1 MGDSIYD
8 REKLENE
15 SEYVTPIYACL
26 MREEKFDYE
35 DTFDFGSLDEKE
47 FYKNFTENNFQNLD
61 DEKIKGI
68 MQYLTVIEC
77 KKLNIQPCKIE
88 LRNYDNLKDN
98 EFGYFNP
105 ANDTINI
112 NYPYFGYLKDCNLPV
127 ETNVLNQ
134 LFMLIDRKRL
144 CDNTVKL
151 AKGNYNNDY
160 EKTLNLVNFMRITTK
175 AFEKKQ
181 GIYKPTKISPIE
193 YFQNVDSALDSM
205 KDLYAKEYLPKSQLK
220 GFIANIVSQISEQKV
235 ENLSKEII
243 DDTYVIG
250 LKYGKYFD
258 GSLSRKILSDFR
270 MTNMNQV
277 KNIIELKFEKMKT
290 INFDSEKSK

>member
-1 MGDSIYD
+1 MGNSIYD
-8 REKLENE
+8 KEKLENE

-26 MREEKFDYE
+26 MREEKFDYK
-35 DTFDFGSLDEKE
+35 DVFNFRSLEEKE
-47 FYKNFTENNFQNLD
+47 FFKNFTENNLQNLD
-61 DEKIKGI
+61 DEKIKEI
-68 MQYLTVIEC
+68 LQYLTVIEC
-77 KKLNIQPCKIE
+77 EKLNIQPCRIE

-112 NYPYFGYLKDCNLPV
+112 NYPYFGYLKDCDLPV

-151 AKGNYNNDY
+151 AQGNYNNDY

-205 KDLYAKEYLPKSQLK
+205 KDLYTKNYLPKAQLK
-220 GFIANIVSQISEQKV
+220 NFVENIVSQISEQKV
-235 ENLSKEII
+235 DSLSKEII
-243 DDTYVIG
+243 DDTQATG

-270 MTNMNQV
+270 NIDMKQV
-277 KNIIELKFEKMKT
+277 KEIIELKFEKMKT
-290 INFDSEKSK
+290 IVFDSEKSK